1 MELKE
6 MVDYLVE
13 MGICTS
19 EEYILVSNINGESED
34 TINDILYERTGYN
47 SLEQYMESE
56 QEEDYNYWFGE
67 DEDDEEDDED
77 DEDEDF

>member
-1 MELKE
+1 MELEE

-19 EEYILVSNINGESED
+19 KEYILVSNINGESED
-34 TINDILYERTGYN
+34 TINDIVYARTGYQ

-67 DEDDEEDDED
+67 DEDDED

>member
-1 MELKE
+1 MELEE
-6 MVDYLVE
+6 MADYLIE

-19 EEYILVSNINGESED
+19 EEYQLVSNINGYSED
-34 TINDILYERTGYN
+34 TVNDIIYAREGYQ

-56 QEEDYNYWFGE
+56 QKEDYDYWFG
-67 DEDDEEDDED
+67 D